1 METIR
6 GDAREYIYELI
17 VERERELHELRVKA
31 AQIETEISYLEQ
43 ALHDES

>member
-17 VERERELHELRVKA
+17 VERERELHELRA
-31 AQIETEISYLEQ
+31 REAQIEAELSYLGQ